1 MKKILIG
8 TLLATLATA
17 SNAATVLVV
26 LSDSDQLDLKD
37 GKTLKTG
44 FFLNELMQPAQILLD
59 QGHTL
64 VYATPNGS
72 PPALD
77 RKSDDRSFFGG
88 DEAARSASLALLNSL
103 GLTAPQGSPVISL
116 DTVRKNGYDKYDAVY
131 VPGGHAP
138 MQDLLK
144 DARLGQLLADFHAKA
159 KPTALTCHGTIALL
173 SALPGAAAYVTQLEA
188 GQQTPPPAPWIYQG
202 YRMTVISNAEEGQSS
217 GFLEGGEMK
226 MLPQTALTAA
236 GGVLIAG
243 APWSANV
250 VEDRELVSGQNPQS
264 ALALAYALAKKI
276 K

>member
-1 MKKILIG
+1 MKKTLIG
-8 TLLATLATA
+8 ALLAASATA
-17 SNAATVLVV
+17 AKAATVLVV
-26 LSDSDQLDLKD
+26 LSDASQLELKD

-44 FFLNELMQPAQILLD
+44 FFLNELMQPVQILLE
-59 QGHTL
+59 QGHTV
-64 VYATPNGS
+64 VYATPDGR

-77 RKSDDRSFFGG
+77 RKSDDRAFFGG
-88 DEAARSASLALLNSL
+88 DEQARKASLAQLNSL

-116 DTVRKNGYDKYDAVY
+116 DSVKKNGYDHYAAVY

-144 DARLGQLLADFHAKA
+144 DARLGQLLAHFHAKG

-173 SALPGAAAYVTQLEA
+173 SALPGAAGYVSALEA
-188 GQQTPPPAPWIYQG
+188 GRQAPPPAPWIYQG
-202 YRMTVISNAEEGQSS
+202 YRMTVISNAEEGQSAD
-217 GFLEGGEMK
+217 FLEGGEMK
-226 MLPQTALTAA
+226 MLPQDALAAA
-236 GGVLIAG
+236 GGVLVTG

-264 ALALAYALAKKI
+264 ALALGYALAKKL